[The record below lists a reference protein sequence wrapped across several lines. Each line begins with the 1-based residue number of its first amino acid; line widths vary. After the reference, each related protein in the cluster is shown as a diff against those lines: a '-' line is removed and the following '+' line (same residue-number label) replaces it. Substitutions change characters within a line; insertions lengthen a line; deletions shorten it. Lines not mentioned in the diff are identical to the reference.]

1 MSAHPTAYPDVA
13 TRDEWLA
20 ARKKLLAR
28 EREVTHLRDAV
39 NAERRRLPMVKV
51 EKDYV
56 FEGPAGE
63 VRLLDIFEGRSQ
75 LYIHHFMWLDE
86 SDRGCPSCTTAA
98 DLTFTEEDLALLH
111 AKDVTLAC
119 ISRAPYASIARYRD
133 EHGWTFPW
141 YSSRDSDFT
150 YDYHVTLDAARA
162 PIEYNYQS
170 LDELHAHGFGDD
182 ELRGD
187 WPGASVFLRRGD
199 EVFHTYSAYAR
210 GLDHSSAG
218 YPFLDLTPY
227 GRQEPW
233 EDSPVGWPQN
243 GIAAGVPVQGDAAA
257 SRDGCNHCD

>member
-1 MSAHPTAYPDVA
+1 MSAQPTAYPDVA
-13 TRDEWLA
+13 TRDDWLA

-56 FEGPAGE
+56 FEGPDGE
-63 VRLLDIFEGRSQ
+63 VRLLDMFEGRSQ
-75 LYIHHFMWLDE
+75 LYIHHFMWIDAN
-86 SDRGCPSCTTAA
+86 DAGCPSCTAAA
-98 DLTFTEEDLALLH
+98 DLTFTEKDRALLN
-111 AKDVTLAC
+111 AKDVTFAC
-119 ISRAPYASIARYRD
+119 VSRAPYSSIARYRD
-133 EHGWTFPW
+133 QHGWTFPW

-150 YDYHVTLDAARA
+150 YDYHVTLDPARA
-162 PIEYNYQS
+162 PIEYNYKS
-170 LDELHAHGFGDD
+170 LDDLHAAGFSDD
-182 ELRGD
+182 DLHGD

-210 GLDHSSAG
+210 GLDHSSVG

-233 EDSPVGWPQN
+233 EDSPAGWPQG
-243 GIAAGVPVQGDAAA
+243 GIAAGMPLAGPADE
-257 SRDGCNHCD
+257 CNHHD